1 MPASA
6 IEIDAAGRP
15 VRLSSPDR
23 VLFTG
28 PGVTKED
35 LARYAVS
42 VGEGLLESL
51 RDRPTALERWPKG
64 YAEGMTLTTRTGA
77 KGDGFYSKRVP
88 TGAPDWLESVEVT
101 FPSGRTAHE
110 VCPTELAVIVWAIQM
125 GTLTFHPWP
134 VRRGEDPT
142 LVDHPDQLRID
153 LDPQPGTDF
162 SDAAAVAGLVREVAE
177 EAGLTLVPKTS
188 GGRGLHL
195 FAPIRPEWDFV
206 AARRALLALGR
217 EVERRDPARVTTA
230 WWKEERGERIF
241 VDYNQMA
248 RDRTMASA
256 YSVRA
261 NTRATVSAPLRW
273 EEVTEVEPDDFT
285 VRTMPAR
292 FAEVGDLFA
301 DANGTEAVPP
311 AGLETLLEWVE
322 RDEKDHGLGEAVYPP
337 DYPKMPGEPPRVQPS
352 RARHTD

>member
-1 MPASA
+1 M
-6 IEIDAAGRP
+6 
-15 VRLSSPDR
+15 
-23 VLFTG
+23 
-28 PGVTKED
+28 
-35 LARYAVS
+35 
-42 VGEGLLESL
+42 
-51 RDRPTALERWPKG
+51 
-64 YAEGMTLTTRTGA
+64 
-77 KGDGFYSKRVP
+77 
-88 TGAPDWLESVEVT
+88 
-101 FPSGRTAHE
+101 
-110 VCPTELAVIVWAIQM
+110 
-125 GTLTFHPWP
+125 
-134 VRRGEDPT
+134 
-142 LVDHPDQLRID
+142 
-153 LDPQPGTDF
+153 
-162 SDAAAVAGLVREVAE
+162 
-177 EAGLTLVPKTS
+177 PKTS

-217 EVERRDPARVTTA
+217 EVERRDPNRVTTA

-261 NTRATVSAPLRW
+261 NPRATVSAPLRW
-273 EEVTEVEPDDFT
+273 EEVTDVEPDDFT
-285 VRTMPAR
+285 VHTMPAR

-301 DANGTEAVPP
+301 DANGTDAVPA

-322 RDEKDHGLGEAVYPP
+322 RDERDHGLGEAVYPP